1 MQCDIGKE
9 SARDLFYG
17 HRQVGVVAHQ
27 LSDDSIPCNKG
38 VLLRT
43 PGPVDPVP
51 NTACVWV
58 GGEGVTASNAANG
71 GMPIPPG
78 ETLFVPIDDPARLW
92 VISTD
97 ADQDVAWMAM

>member
-9 SARDLFYG
+9 SAHDLFNG
-17 HRQVGVVAHQ
+17 HCAAGVVARR
-27 LSDDSIPCNKG
+27 LSAESTPCNKG

-43 PGPVDPVP
+43 PSVVDPVP

-78 ETLFVPIDDPARLW
+78 QTLFVPIDDPARLW